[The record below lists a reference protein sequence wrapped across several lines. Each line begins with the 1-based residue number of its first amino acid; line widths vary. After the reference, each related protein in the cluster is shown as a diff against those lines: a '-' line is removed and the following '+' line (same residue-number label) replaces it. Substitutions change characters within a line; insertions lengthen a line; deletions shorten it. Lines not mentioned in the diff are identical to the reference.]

1 MISYLG
7 FPDEELGTIRC
18 SEVEGTYNKQVN
30 AFSTIKGKK
39 RNIGDKDEEELL

>member
-7 FPDEELGTIRC
+7 FPEDELGTIRC

-39 RNIGDKDEEELL
+39 RNIGDKDEEDLL